1 MMNLK
6 IATALSL
13 SILLAACVD
22 ETEDDG
28 TTTINNFSTSSSAD
42 LSKSLVAIN
51 PAIDDGAFNIQWN
64 IDSSD
69 PYHIELY
76 LSEDSQLSKSS
87 DFNFFGQN
95 CGSPSTVFN
104 CSSVGDFDCRF
115 TSENKISCG
124 TINSANK
131 EKDATNFMT
140 ALPKEAFIIIQAC
153 NGLFDSC
160 KESASQVVFQ

>member
-6 IATALSL
+6 TATALLL
-13 SILLAACVD
+13 SILLAACGED
-22 ETEDDG
+22 TEDNAN
-28 TTTINNFSTSSSAD
+28 TTINEFSATNSAD
-42 LSKSLVAIN
+42 SRAASIIVD
-51 PAIDDGAFNIQWN
+51 PAIEGGDFSLQWD
-64 IDSSD
+64 IDSSN

-87 DFNFFGQN
+87 DINFFGQN
-95 CGSPSTVFN
+95 CGSLSTVYN
-104 CSSVGDFDCRF
+104 CNSVGNFDCRF

-131 EKDATNFMT
+131 EKNVSDFMT
-140 ALPKEAFIIIQAC
+140 TLPKDAFIIIEAC

-160 KESASQVVFQ
+160 EESAISVVFQ